1 MWRTCFK
8 FWSVQMIFRKLWAN
22 EGFLMACLQI
32 YPELLSLTTFLRVQS
47 NSKEVSYLSWQNT
60 CPTSKTTCHAKLKFF
75 LWTKLLEN
83 LLLAK
88 YLISVTMPL
97 KILNFYL
104 HCSCETLLN
113 NQVRRIQKW
122 SKILCWIN
130 QEILKISK
138 NNRNSL
144 KAFQL
149 MCP

>member
-1 MWRTCFK
+1 
-8 FWSVQMIFRKLWAN
+8 MISAKDFQKTMSQWGFYYGLFAN
-22 EGFLMACLQI
+22 LPRIIIAHD
-32 YPELLSLTTFLRVQS
+32 FLRVQS

-60 CPTSKTTCHAKLKFF
+60 CPNSKTTCHVKPKFF

-88 YLISVTMPL
+88 YLISVTVPL

-138 NNRNSL
+138 NNCNSL